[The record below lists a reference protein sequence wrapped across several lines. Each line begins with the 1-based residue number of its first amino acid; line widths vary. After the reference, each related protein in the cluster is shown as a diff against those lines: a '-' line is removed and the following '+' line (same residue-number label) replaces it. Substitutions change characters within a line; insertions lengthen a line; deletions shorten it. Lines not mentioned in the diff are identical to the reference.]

1 MFKEVVMLTKIATIT
16 SKGQI
21 TIPKEVRQALQVK
34 ENDQLLFTI
43 EGDRAVVTP
52 LRRRPLTS
60 FRGALPATRP
70 YPGMEAIR
78 EELHRE
84 LGERIAKGEK

>member
-1 MFKEVVMLTKIATIT
+1 MAGNIATIT

-21 TIPKEVRQALQVK
+21 TLPKEIRKALQVK

-43 EGDRAVVTP
+43 EGNQAVITP
-52 LRRRPLTS
+52 LHRRPLTS

-84 LGERIAKGEK
+84 LGERIAKGEE

>member
-1 MFKEVVMLTKIATIT
+1 MSGNIATIT

-34 ENDQLLFTI
+34 ENDQLLFVV
-43 EGDRAVVTP
+43 EGDQAVITP
-52 LRRRPLTS
+52 LRRRPLVS

-84 LGERIAKGEK
+84 LGERIARGEE

>member
-1 MFKEVVMLTKIATIT
+1 MVTNVATIT

-43 EGDRAVVTP
+43 EGGQAVITP
-52 LRRRPLTS
+52 LRRRPLIS

-70 YPGMEAIR
+70 FLGMEAIR

-84 LGERIAKGEK
+84 LGERMARGEE